1 MNTILSTLF
10 IVIAVWFVIS
20 RFLPVKGV
28 QNINGKELK
37 SIVGKQGKQFIDVRT
52 VGEYRGNHMKGFQNI
67 PLNELA
73 SRANQLD
80 KNKEI
85 IVICQS
91 GMRSKQ
97 AAKVLKKLGFQRI
110 INVSGGMNVLYGESS
125 IRCS

>member
-10 IVIAVWFVIS
+10 IVLAAAFVIS

-28 QNINGKELK
+28 QNISGKELK
-37 SIVGKQGKQFIDVRT
+37 RIAGKKGKQFIDVRT

-67 PLNELA
+67 PLNELS
-73 SRANQLD
+73 SRASQLD
-80 KNKEI
+80 KNKEV

-97 AAKVLKKLGFQRI
+97 AAKVLKKLGFQQV
-110 INVSGGMNVLYGESS
+110 INVSGGMNSL
-125 IRCS
+125 

>member
-97 AAKVLKKLGFQRI
+97 AAKVIKKIR
-110 INVSGGMNVLYGESS
+110 VSARYQCFRWHERFV
-125 IRCS
+125 RRK

>member
-37 SIVGKQGKQFIDVRT
+37 SIVGKQGKQGKQFIDVRT

-85 IVICQS
+85 VVICQS

-97 AAKVLKKLGFQRI
+97 AAKVLKKLGFQRV
-110 INVSGGMNVLYGESS
+110 INVSGGMNA
-125 IRCS
+125 CN

>member
-10 IVIAVWFVIS
+10 IVLAAWFVIS

-28 QNINGKELK
+28 QNI
-37 SIVGKQGKQFIDVRT
+37 SGKQLKNIVRKKGKQLIDVRT
-52 VGEYRGNHMKGFQNI
+52 VSEYRGNHMKGFQNI

-73 SRANQLD
+73 SKASQLD
-80 KNKEI
+80 KNKEV

-97 AAKVLKKLGFQRI
+97 AAKVLKKLGFQHVT
-110 INVSGGMNVLYGESS
+110 NVSGGMNGL
-125 IRCS
+125 

>member
-10 IVIAVWFVIS
+10 VVFAVVVVIS

-28 QNINGKELK
+28 QNISGKELK
-37 SIVGKQGKQFIDVRT
+37 GIAGKKGKQFIDVRAI
-52 VGEYRGNHMKGFQNI
+52 GEYRGNHMKGFQNI

-73 SRANQLD
+73 SKANQLD
-80 KNKEI
+80 KNKEV

-97 AAKVLKKLGFQRI
+97 AAKVLKKLGFQRV
-110 INVSGGMNVLYGESS
+110 INVSGGMNGL
-125 IRCS
+125 

>member
-10 IVIAVWFVIS
+10 IVLAAVFVIS
-20 RFLPVKGV
+20 RFLPVKDV
-28 QNINGKELK
+28 QNISGKELK
-37 SIVGKQGKQFIDVRT
+37 SIAGKKEKQFIDVRT

-67 PLNELA
+67 PLNELV
-73 SRANQLD
+73 SKANQLD
-80 KNKEI
+80 KNKEV

-110 INVSGGMNVLYGESS
+110 INVSGGMNAL
-125 IRCS
+125 

>member
-10 IVIAVWFVIS
+10 IVLAAAFVIS

-28 QNINGKELK
+28 QNISGKELK
-37 SIVGKQGKQFIDVRT
+37 SMAGKKGKQFIDVRT

-73 SRANQLD
+73 SKANHLD
-80 KNKEI
+80 KNKEV

-97 AAKVLKKLGFQRI
+97 AAKVLKKLGFQHV
-110 INVSGGMNVLYGESS
+110 INVSGGMNGL
-125 IRCS
+125 

>member
-10 IVIAVWFVIS
+10 IVLAAVFVIS

-37 SIVGKQGKQFIDVRT
+37 SIVGKQGKYFIDVRT
-52 VGEYRGNHMKGFQNI
+52 VSEYRGNHMKGFQNI
-67 PLNELA
+67 PLNDLA
-73 SRANQLD
+73 SKTNQLD
-80 KNKEI
+80 KNREV

-97 AAKVLKKLGFQRI
+97 AAKMLKKLGFQHV
-110 INVSGGMNVLYGESS
+110 INVSGGMNGL
-125 IRCS
+125 

>member
-1 MNTILSTLF
+1 MNTIVSTLF
-10 IVIAVWFVIS
+10 VVLAAWFVIL

-37 SIVGKQGKQFIDVRT
+37 SIVGKQGKYFIDVRT

-67 PLNELA
+67 PLNELV
-73 SRANQLD
+73 SKANQLN
-80 KNKEI
+80 KNKEV

-91 GMRSKQ
+91 GMRGKQ

-110 INVSGGMNVLYGESS
+110 INVSGGMNAL
-125 IRCS
+125 

>member
-10 IVIAVWFVIS
+10 IVLAAGFVIS

-28 QNINGKELK
+28 QNISGKELK
-37 SIVGKQGKQFIDVRT
+37 SIAGKKGEQFIDVRT

-73 SRANQLD
+73 SKANQLD
-80 KNKEI
+80 KNKEVI
-85 IVICQS
+85 IICQS

-97 AAKVLKKLGFQRI
+97 AAKVLKKLGFQHV
-110 INVSGGMNVLYGESS
+110 INVSGGMNAL
-125 IRCS
+125 

>member
-10 IVIAVWFVIS
+10 IVFAVVVVIS

-28 QNINGKELK
+28 QNISGKELK
-37 SIVGKQGKQFIDVRT
+37 SIVGKKGKQFIDVRT

-73 SRANQLD
+73 SKAKQLD

-97 AAKVLKKLGFQRI
+97 AAKVLKKLGFQHVT
-110 INVSGGMNVLYGESS
+110 NVSGGMNAL
-125 IRCS
+125 